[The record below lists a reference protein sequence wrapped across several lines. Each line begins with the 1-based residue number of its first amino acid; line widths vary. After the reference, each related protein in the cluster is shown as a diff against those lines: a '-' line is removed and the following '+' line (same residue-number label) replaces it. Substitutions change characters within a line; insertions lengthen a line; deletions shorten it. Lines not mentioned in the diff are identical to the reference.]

1 MMPGDSP
8 LSQSLAALRGFVRK
22 RSAAEH
28 CELCAAPLEPE
39 HEHLLEPGVG
49 RLACACTPCAI
60 LFGGAP
66 GARYRRVP
74 RRVEFLS
81 DFRLSDAQWEELHLP
96 INLAFFFYSTRA
108 ERVVAVYPSPAGGT
122 ESLLAL
128 EAWRQLEEENPV
140 LRELESDLET
150 LLVNRVRA
158 AREHYRAPVDVS
170 YRLVGLIRA
179 NWRGLSGG
187 AQVWEE
193 IGSFFADL
201 KRRSARHEAS
211 CHA

>member
-1 MMPGDSP
+1 MKPHEISFSG
-8 LSQSLAALRGFVRK
+8 SLAALRGFARK
-22 RSAAEH
+22 RPAAEL
-28 CELCAAPLEPE
+28 CELCAAPLVPE
-39 HEHLLEPGVG
+39 HEHLLEPAAG
-49 RLACACTPCAI
+49 RLVCACTPCAI
-60 LFGGAP
+60 LFSGQP
-66 GARYRRVP
+66 SARYRRVP

-81 DFRLSDAQWEELHLP
+81 DFRLGDEQWEELHLP

-128 EAWRQLEEENPV
+128 DAWHRLEDDNPV
-140 LRELESDLET
+140 LRELEPDVET

-158 AREHYRAPVDVS
+158 AREHYRAPVDVC

-187 AQVWEE
+187 AHVWEE

-201 KRRSARHEAS
+201 ERRSARHETS